1 MEYAPALPPERS
13 GVSEICHEAPRSV
26 ERSTRDFGPAPVA
39 NHTRLEPFTATLV
52 PLAAK
57 APSFASAG
65 GRRLAATRAHERP
78 PSRVVM
84 MTNSP
89 FTESL
94 TAMPL
99 FASQNAIASK

>member
-1 MEYAPALPPERS
+1 
-13 GVSEICHEAPRSV
+13 
-26 ERSTRDFGPAPVA
+26 
-39 NHTRLEPFTATLV
+39 V
-52 PLAAK
+52 PLAAN

-65 GRRLAATRAHERP
+65 GNRLAATRAHERP

-84 MTNSP
+84 ITNCP

-99 FASQNAIASK
+99 LASQNAIASKNASGSSLVNWSDQDSPAFVVL